1 MGSTSLAE
9 ELCFS
14 ELTSQR
20 RCVSEATPPHRIV
33 HVNAAWCECTGYTR
47 EEALQQTPMVLTGPE
62 TCPQTLQAL
71 REAIA
76 AARPIVIRI
85 LNYRKDGS
93 KFVSDLSVVP
103 IHDRTAGAATH
114 LLWFLA
120 DAQQSRVAL
129 PATTASHFALPAI
142 NANVGWPPGL
152 LSQLASVDG
161 GFGAPAAA
169 AGGGGGGSLPV
180 SRPPSAA
187 TGPVLPVRLHEAL
200 QHEVPYPQLVTERMP
215 PYKIIHTNAA
225 WRRVTG
231 HGADELVGKP
241 FETLLS
247 FTDPGLQPLLQRAF
261 FEGQQAT
268 SLATLRK
275 SNGEMLHAP
284 LTVSPLLETTGSQV
298 KWFVHVLHVMAA
310 GLIPPAAANDGAAPS
325 ALAAAAPVSLDW
337 RDMQDALARASG
349 LSGQAAAPTACRVPP
364 RTGSHIELSALSE
377 LHSEAMSAA
386 AGMGLSL
393 QEKFDTLHE
402 GRSSCSFGTA
412 AIAAACAGEAGDFLI
427 SSASMRV
434 RGANGAGSEQPHM
447 RLGPASVS
455 ESCCLS
461 NLSGTSPPEDDVA
474 SGGSG
479 GCGMSSS
486 NNSEAERAADA
497 LLAAE
502 PSDVAA
508 AVGTG
513 GGASGSCESAGDV
526 PMLPVPTCLS
536 ALPPAPDG
544 AAAEGARQGSVGAK
558 RAGPASGSGGELGV
572 RLLTDSLA
580 VESSSASSSSS
591 FLGTLRHLSSSNTA
605 RVGGGRHGQ
614 CDPSQGLA
622 VGGSRATAPS
632 EGGSSGSQGR
642 SATSPAHESADTLLR
657 AAAHAAAVAGAYGG
671 AGAVPKE
678 RAAVRVAPFLT
689 KLYTIVD
696 DPVLNEYATWCRDG
710 TALRIVHPQR
720 FADHCLPRFFKHN
733 KLGSFQQQLLTYGFV
748 RVPNDSC
755 LDVSTVWQHPYFRR
769 HQPEL
774 IEKIVR
780 ATGASSKRG
789 ASKPGASA
797 AGADGAGEGT
807 AEEQLARMQK
817 HLSRLAKTVHGL
829 KDELRA
835 VRTTEMHV
843 LDQLLTRVHKRFKP
857 DNGRPDAEGRSTASD
872 SSGSLTGATEAL
884 DSTSS
889 DKGSST
895 GSHDGSNG
903 ECSKRPCNGGSSSG
917 DHGSNLESASNGDC
931 GCCSG
936 STGSPG
942 SDP

>member
-1 MGSTSLAE
+1 
-9 ELCFS
+9 
-14 ELTSQR
+14 
-20 RCVSEATPPHRIV
+20 
-33 HVNAAWCECTGYTR
+33 
-47 EEALQQTPMVLTGPE
+47 
-62 TCPQTLQAL
+62 
-71 REAIA
+71 
-76 AARPIVIRI
+76 
-85 LNYRKDGS
+85 
-93 KFVSDLSVVP
+93 
-103 IHDRTAGAATH
+103 
-114 LLWFLA
+114 
-120 DAQQSRVAL
+120 
-129 PATTASHFALPAI
+129 
-142 NANVGWPPGL
+142 
-152 LSQLASVDG
+152 
-161 GFGAPAAA
+161 
-169 AGGGGGGSLPV
+169 
-180 SRPPSAA
+180 
-187 TGPVLPVRLHEAL
+187 
-200 QHEVPYPQLVTERMP
+200 
-215 PYKIIHTNAA
+215 
-225 WRRVTG
+225 
-231 HGADELVGKP
+231 
-241 FETLLS
+241 
-247 FTDPGLQPLLQRAF
+247 
-261 FEGQQAT
+261 
-268 SLATLRK
+268 
-275 SNGEMLHAP
+275 MLHAP

-434 RGANGAGSEQPHM
+434 RGANGAGSEQAHM

-558 RAGPASGSGGELGV
+558 RAGPSSGSGGELGV

-605 RVGGGRHGQ
+605 RVGGGRRHATPRG
-614 CDPSQGLA
+614 SLGETMAALLTGLPLRIGTA
-622 VGGSRATAPS
+622 SATPAKGLQWAAAARQRPRRGARAAPRGEAPLRQPTSPPTRSCERRRTPRPSRARMAGRARCQRS
-632 EGGSSGSQGR
+632 EPPCASPR
-642 SATSPAHESADTLLR
+642 S
-657 AAAHAAAVAGAYGG
+657 
-671 AGAVPKE
+671 
-678 RAAVRVAPFLT
+678 
-689 KLYTIVD
+689 
-696 DPVLNEYATWCRDG
+696 
-710 TALRIVHPQR
+710 
-720 FADHCLPRFFKHN
+720 
-733 KLGSFQQQLLTYGFV
+733 
-748 RVPNDSC
+748 
-755 LDVSTVWQHPYFRR
+755 
-769 HQPEL
+769 
-774 IEKIVR
+774 
-780 ATGASSKRG
+780 
-789 ASKPGASA
+789 
-797 AGADGAGEGT
+797 
-807 AEEQLARMQK
+807 
-817 HLSRLAKTVHGL
+817 
-829 KDELRA
+829 
-835 VRTTEMHV
+835 
-843 LDQLLTRVHKRFKP
+843 
-857 DNGRPDAEGRSTASD
+857 
-872 SSGSLTGATEAL
+872 
-884 DSTSS
+884 
-889 DKGSST
+889 
-895 GSHDGSNG
+895 
-903 ECSKRPCNGGSSSG
+903 
-917 DHGSNLESASNGDC
+917 
-931 GCCSG
+931 
-936 STGSPG
+936 
-942 SDP
+942 